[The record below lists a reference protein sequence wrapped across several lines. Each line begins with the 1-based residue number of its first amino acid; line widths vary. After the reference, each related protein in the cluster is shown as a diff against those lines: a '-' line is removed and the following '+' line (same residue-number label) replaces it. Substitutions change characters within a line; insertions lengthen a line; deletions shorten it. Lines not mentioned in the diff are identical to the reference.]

1 MASATRAASRLLVE
15 RRRAE
20 RKLLV
25 ARRAAARLANASL
38 PVRRS
43 ERIRLR
49 SSSVLDVLP
58 IELWVIIFNY
68 VLGSGTFASAV
79 AGRALICS
87 LSSSWRRFV
96 CAWPPFWTR
105 ILITSRTSADDLLV
119 AVRRAGSLK
128 LHLRVSLHAC
138 TWVSWEDCSARVRS
152 SLRALIPFT
161 PRLLTAR
168 VCTNFAI
175 IFLQVRDI
183 FAHFS
188 SLSLE
193 EFSVH
198 FGFRPANA
206 WPSYSAPGSPWFGG
220 VFKSLRV
227 LDLSSTTLS
236 FADISLRELRV
247 LRLRGVALGVTIEF
261 ADFARIVAD
270 APYLEEIQ
278 LSRALVWGL
287 SDHPSVLVPSVTVT
301 ALSLSFD
308 SDGTVL
314 SLAGR
319 LRLPNLAA
327 LTLDI
332 TSCGNVDAVV
342 SLASLLLSVT
352 SLTIRHSNGHRHL
365 LGLFDATP
373 LFPLFPRLTT
383 LDIRH
388 CARSVFL
395 ELLALSRSSLYD
407 GLTFVL
413 PGLHTL
419 YLPVVR
425 AEDAK
430 SFLELHG
437 ATDAAMGGIRSLH
450 LGTRLTIF
458 CNCVYSSWALADTSL
473 PAMDFLSY
481 LPAEL
486 VFLIFSMALGHPNCT
501 TFRALPYCQLRAVLC
516 SVSQSWLKYV
526 IGSPFFWSLI
536 RITSRT
542 SPESI
547 SALISRSASA
557 PLHLHLDF
565 QFSAGCASS
574 AILARASLLLPCLW
588 RTSHMR
594 IDVHRSD
601 TMDDIHGLFV
611 DTSAPR
617 LRVFF
622 LRMDINPLKYYGPRS
637 THPSRPLLWFRG
649 QHPALEEL
657 YLHSTMVP
665 FPRLVFPA
673 LRVLAVSALGRS
685 FCVPVSDL
693 AQVLRNCSVLSEL
706 RVGRIFSPSL
716 PDIMPALSSS
726 TITTLQ
732 LSSFR
737 DDFSMNEVVDA
748 FDFPYMRTLHLFV
761 GTESDVKH
769 ALLASHLFA
778 RVTVLVL
785 DTQCPTP
792 IRYQSLPLFTP
803 QFFGS
808 VTFLDLTRCGLFVL
822 AQLLAASST
831 SIVDGRT
838 TVMPN
843 LAVLLLSHVPLGLVI
858 DFALVHGV
866 DCTSPCVLEEI
877 GVSPLP
883 IRGRAI
889 AMVAQDIQWLRD
901 RIRCFHLTVPLLRMD
916 LE

>member
-1 MASATRAASRLLVE
+1 MPLSPSLL
-15 RRRAE
+15 
-20 RKLLV
+20 
-25 ARRAAARLANASL
+25 
-38 PVRRS
+38 
-43 ERIRLR
+43 
-49 SSSVLDVLP
+49 
-58 IELWVIIFNY
+58 
-68 VLGSGTFASAV
+68 
-79 AGRALICS
+79 AL
-87 LSSSWRRFV
+87 
-96 CAWPPFWTR
+96 
-105 ILITSRTSADDLLV
+105 
-119 AVRRAGSLK
+119 
-128 LHLRVSLHAC
+128 
-138 TWVSWEDCSARVRS
+138 
-152 SLRALIPFT
+152 
-161 PRLLTAR
+161 R

-193 EFSVH
+193 DFSVH

-236 FADISLRELRV
+236 FADISLH
-247 LRLRGVALGVTIEF
+247 
-261 ADFARIVAD
+261 
-270 APYLEEIQ
+270 APYLGEIQ
-278 LSRALVWGL
+278 LSRVLVWGL
-287 SDHPSVLVPSVTVT
+287 SEHPSVLVPSVTVT
-301 ALSLSFD
+301 TLSLSFD

-332 TSCGNVDAVV
+332 TSYGNVDAVV

-430 SFLELHG
+430 SFIELHG
-437 ATDAAMGGIRSLH
+437 AADGAMGRIRSLH
-450 LGTRLTIF
+450 LGTSVFFGPVTAGTF
-458 CNCVYSSWALADTSL
+458 SYQSW
-473 PAMDFLSY
+473 LS
-481 LPAEL
+481 EL

-501 TFRALPYCQLRAVLC
+501 TFRALTYCQLRAVLC

-526 IGSPFFWSLI
+526 IDSPFFWSLI
-536 RITSRT
+536 RVTSRT

-547 SALISRSASA
+547 PALISRSASA

-594 IDVHRSD
+594 IDMHRSD

-611 DTSAPR
+611 DASAPR
-617 LRVFF
+617 LRVLF
-622 LRMDINPLKYYGPRS
+622 LRMDLNPLKYYGPRS
-637 THPSRPLLWFRG
+637 THPSRPLLWFHG
-649 QHPALEEL
+649 QHPALQEF
-657 YLHSTMVP
+657 LHSTMVP

-716 PDIMPALSSS
+716 PDIMPTLSSS

-737 DDFSMNEVVDA
+737 DDFFMNEVVDA

-803 QFFGS
+803 HLFGS

-866 DCTSPCVLEEI
+866 DCSSPCVLEEI

-889 AMVAQDIQWLRD
+889 AMVAQDLQWLCD
-901 RIRCFHLTVPLLRMD
+901 RIRYFHLTVPLLCMD
-916 LE
+916 SE